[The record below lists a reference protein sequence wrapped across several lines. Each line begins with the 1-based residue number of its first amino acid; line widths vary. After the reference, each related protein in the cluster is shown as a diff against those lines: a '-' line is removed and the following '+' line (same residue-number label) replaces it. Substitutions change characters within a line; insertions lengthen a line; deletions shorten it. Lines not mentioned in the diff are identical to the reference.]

1 MKQLRRIGVDGYM
14 LLLIGTAIL
23 GLVLPAKG
31 IAAEILSHVTF
42 WAVTLLFFIYGA
54 KLDPAAVKAGLLN
67 LRLQSLTFLATY
79 LLFPVLG
86 VLLAAIF
93 GPLLGTAMTMGVLF
107 LAVLPS
113 TVQSSIAFTS
123 MSGGNIPAA
132 ICAASLSNIVGVVL
146 TPLLVAK
153 LLHVEGGG
161 VSLDAIEKIG
171 LQILLPFVV
180 GQIVRPWIGEFV
192 KKHKLLTMV
201 VDRGSILLIV
211 YAAFSAGTVSGLWSQ
226 IPAQSMVLSFVVIS
240 IFLALAMGIMVAVGR
255 LFRLPQ
261 ADQAVLFFCGSTK
274 SLASGLP
281 IASAIFPA
289 ATVGATVL
297 PVMMYHMLQLLVCS
311 FIAQRLAR
319 KIALNA

>member
-1 MKQLRRIGVDGYM
+1 MKHLNRIGIDGYM
-14 LLLIGTAIL
+14 LLLIATAIM
-23 GLVLPAKG
+23 GLILPARG
-31 IAAEILSHVTF
+31 IAAMGLGHATF
-42 WAVTLLFFIYGA
+42 WAVTLLFFVYGA
-54 KLDPAAVKAGLLN
+54 KLDPAAVKAGMLN

-86 VLLAAIF
+86 LLLAAIF
-93 GPLLGTAMTMGVLF
+93 GGVLVPE
-107 LAVLPS
+107 LTLGLLLLSVLPS

-123 MSGGNIPAA
+123 MAGGNIPAA
-132 ICAASLSNIVGVVL
+132 VCAASLSNIIGVAL

-161 VSLDAIEKIG
+161 VSWDAIEKIG
-171 LQILLPFVV
+171 LQILLPSIV
-180 GQIVRPWIGEFV
+180 GQILRPWIGEFV
-192 KKHKLLTMV
+192 KRHKILTMI

-226 IPAQSMVLSFVVIS
+226 IPAQSMVLAFMVIV
-240 IFLALAMGIMVAVGR
+240 IFLALAMVIMKLAGR
-255 LFRLPQ
+255 AFGLP
-261 ADQAVLFFCGSTK
+261 APDQAVLFFCGSTK

-319 KIALNA
+319 RVAKT